1 MKTETLKQ
9 RIADRLTTKKG
20 ELKTRYA
27 HINDFLLE
35 GKAHYIKWCNHGR
48 TLNRAKH
55 DATLEALSAL
65 GIDYTVGNDAPR
77 GGMEG
82 CFIALTAKGKLQVKD
97 YVTFLKSQ
105 TI

>member
-1 MKTETLKQ
+1 MKAKTLKQ
-9 RIADRLTTKKG
+9 RIAERLTTKKG
-20 ELKTRYA
+20 ELNTRYA

-48 TLNRAKH
+48 RLNRAKH

-82 CFIALTAKGKLQVKD
+82 YFIALTAKGRRQVKD
-97 YVTFLKSQ
+97 YVAELTEEY
-105 TI
+105 